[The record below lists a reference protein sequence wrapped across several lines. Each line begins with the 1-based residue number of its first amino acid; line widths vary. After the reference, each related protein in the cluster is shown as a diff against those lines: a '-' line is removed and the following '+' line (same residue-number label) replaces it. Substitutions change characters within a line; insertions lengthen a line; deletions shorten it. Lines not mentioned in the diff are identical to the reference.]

1 MSDILVLNNIS
12 YFIMDEDE
20 LVFIVRDLAFYAA
33 PKIKDTVNKVWPK
46 WTTLPIKDRPVLNHI
61 LVTVYIFGALSIK
74 HRQSSNVRATTR
86 LVVSASTYGSISSS
100 PITLSDWSASWKYL
114 HFLIYFVFEIIVSL
128 LCIMFK

>member
-1 MSDILVLNNIS
+1 MSDILVLNNVS

-20 LVFIVRDLAFYAA
+20 LVFIVRDLVFYAA

-46 WTTLPIKDRPVLNHI
+46 WITLSIKDRPVLNHI

-74 HRQSSNVRATTR
+74 HRQTTR

-100 PITLSDWSASWKYL
+100 PITLSARSASWKYL
-114 HFLIYFVFEIIVSL
+114 HFLIYFVFEIIVSFV
-128 LCIMFK
+128 I